1 MAPVKIPRLTLLLLV
16 VTAVMGARA
25 RASEGA
31 FRAQLVAPA
40 ADASLAAGAT
50 AAISWDAAGIPRNF
64 DEWEAFLSLDGGR
77 TYPVRITPHLDL
89 AIRTFT
95 WTVPNLPG
103 AEASILLRFGNE
115 REEQRFAFLEGF
127 RIVGSRS
134 VARPWSTSMHASVRG
149 EAAVPDDEGVVAWVD
164 GPRDGSSITQ
174 VAVGDEALSSGHEL
188 AVSAPGAND
197 LLTGTSPKSD
207 RGGLRSTTR
216 HDLTPPITTRG
227 VARSRRTRSADI
239 LLITRRRNI

>member
-1 MAPVKIPRLTLLLLV
+1 MIRPSRGVRAGVTTLSSPSANIGVYVRACSAAMDRQPAVRSALVLRRGGPESALSGRLLCRRGIDCRAVVDLAPGLRRPAHRGRVHPDVPRCERV
-16 VTAVMGARA
+16 AD
-25 RASEGA
+25 EGS
-31 FRAQLVAPA
+31 APA
-40 ADASLAAGAT
+40 RQFADVRHRT
-50 AAISWDAAGIPRNF
+50 A
-64 DEWEAFLSLDGGR
+64 
-77 TYPVRITPHLDL
+77 
-89 AIRTFT
+89 
-95 WTVPNLPG
+95 LPG
-103 AEASILLRFGNE
+103 GKRRF
-115 REEQRFAFLEGF
+115 RL
-127 RIVGSRS
+127 
-134 VARPWSTSMHASVRG
+134 ARPWSTSMHASVRG